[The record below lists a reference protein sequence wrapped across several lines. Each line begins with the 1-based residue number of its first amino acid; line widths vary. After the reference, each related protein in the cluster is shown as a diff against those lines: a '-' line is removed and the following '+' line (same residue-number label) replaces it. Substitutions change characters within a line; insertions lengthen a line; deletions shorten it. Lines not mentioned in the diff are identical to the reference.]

1 MLLCGDSNIVL
12 LFASMLQVGGVGNLR
27 GRLEGV
33 LLRADGVSRLLV
45 RYKNNQKFSV
55 TGFLAI
61 SRRKL
66 GVSCSGIMQLARC
79 EVLRTRKPQ
88 CYVV

>member
-1 MLLCGDSNIVL
+1 MGIATLYFYLPACYKLGE
-12 LFASMLQVGGVGNLR
+12 
-27 GRLEGV
+27 LEIGV

-79 EVLRTRKPQ
+79 EVLRTRKAAVLRSVNVL
-88 CYVV
+88 YNV